1 MSNIALQIERL
12 ADGNVASGSS
22 VIFDSVVYS
31 SGNISYNAATG
42 VITFNEVGRYVLDWW
57 IAVQTATTPNS
68 VIFAAVSS
76 QGDIL
81 EGNMPIKTGEVVGV
95 GIVDVTV
102 APVTLNLNYIGA
114 GTAIFAS
121 TVPVKATMV
130 IIEDDIV
137 SPTGGIGPTGAT
149 GVTGS
154 TGATGVTGSTGV
166 TGVTGETGATGAT
179 GAGLTGLVVFDPAAA
194 PGYPVGQVVTYN
206 GGTFIVNTAPP
217 TGTPDTSPDYT
228 PLALPGATGATGT
241 SVLTEGFAAFLP
253 TFTTA
258 ASTQLTGW
266 TVTTPYFTSASF
278 DPTTGIYTVP
288 ATGRYNIE
296 ATINFATTAAITIS
310 LGAGIDP
317 ALTVRR
323 IAPTTTDL
331 ISGLFPL
338 LNVNVALVLTL
349 RAILGSGTVTLSGEV
364 ELAAGDTVGLFYEA
378 DGLTIP
384 LDLGGGAPGTIW
396 SINRLT

>member
-1 MSNIALQIERL
+1 M
-12 ADGNVASGSS
+12 
-22 VIFDSVVYS
+22 
-31 SGNISYNAATG
+31 
-42 VITFNEVGRYVLDWW
+42 
-57 IAVQTATTPNS
+57 
-68 VIFAAVSS
+68 
-76 QGDIL
+76 
-81 EGNMPIKTGEVVGV
+81 
-95 GIVDVTV
+95 
-102 APVTLNLNYIGA
+102 
-114 GTAIFAS
+114 
-121 TVPVKATMV
+121 
-130 IIEDDIV
+130 
-137 SPTGGIGPTGAT
+137 
-149 GVTGS
+149 
-154 TGATGVTGSTGV
+154 
-166 TGVTGETGATGAT
+166 
-179 GAGLTGLVVFDPAAA
+179 
-194 PGYPVGQVVTYN
+194 
-206 GGTFIVNTAPP
+206 
-217 TGTPDTSPDYT
+217 
-228 PLALPGATGATGT
+228 
-241 SVLTEGFAAFLP
+241 TEGFAAFLP

-266 TVTTPYFTSASF
+266 TVTTPYFTSATF

-323 IAPTTTDL
+323 ITPTTTDL

-349 RAILGSGTVTLSGEV
+349 RAILGSGTVTLAGEV
-364 ELAAGDTVGLFYEA
+364 ELTAGDTVGLFYEA